1 MKESSVADTLI
12 SFIGIHIALPWI
24 GMAFLLLL
32 YAVGEE
38 GRFWGFVQTVIS
50 FWYMQFIINANW
62 NQGVEMM
69 LVIPFFVWFLGGLTK
84 ITLKINV
91 FGSDVPKKYID
102 YFEKA
107 LNFIGLISK
116 YFIKIMPI
124 ILIALGYYGFYNY
137 GSKLGYQVWD
147 SLIVLAIFTVALYL
161 SLKQFPSVKKIF
173 KKILK
178 KIKDLFLDK

>member
-1 MKESSVADTLI
+1 MEKDPGE
-12 SFIGIHIALPWI
+12 LP
-24 GMAFLLLL
+24 AF
-32 YAVGEE
+32 
-38 GRFWGFVQTVIS
+38 Q
-50 FWYMQFIINANW
+50 QQNNHKD
-62 NQGVEMM
+62 N
-69 LVIPFFVWFLGGLTK
+69 
-84 ITLKINV
+84 
-91 FGSDVPKKYID
+91 

-116 YFIKIMPI
+116 YFIKIIPI

-137 GSKLGYQVWD
+137 GSELEYRFWD
-147 SLIVLAIFTVALYL
+147 SLIVVAIFTVALYL

>member
-12 SFIGIHIALPWI
+12 SIISIHIAVPWL

-32 YAVGEE
+32 FAVGTE

-50 FWYMQFIINANW
+50 FWYMKFIINANW
-62 NQGVEMM
+62 NQDVEMI
-69 LVIPFFVWFLGGLTK
+69 LVIPFFMWFLGGVGK
-84 ITLKINV
+84 IILEINI
-91 FGSDVPKKYID
+91 FGFDVSKKNTVYL
-102 YFEKA
+102 EKA

-147 SLIVLAIFTVALYL
+147 SLIVLVIFIGALYL
-161 SLKQFPSVKKIF
+161 SLKQFPSI

-178 KIKDLFLDK
+178 KYKIYF

>member
-12 SFIGIHIALPWI
+12 SIISIHIAVPWL

-32 YAVGEE
+32 FAVGTE

-62 NQGVEMM
+62 NQDVVMI
-69 LVIPFFVWFLGGLTK
+69 LVIPFFMWFLGGVGK
-84 ITLKINV
+84 IILEINI
-91 FGSDVPKKYID
+91 FGYDVSKKNTVYL
-102 YFEKA
+102 EKA